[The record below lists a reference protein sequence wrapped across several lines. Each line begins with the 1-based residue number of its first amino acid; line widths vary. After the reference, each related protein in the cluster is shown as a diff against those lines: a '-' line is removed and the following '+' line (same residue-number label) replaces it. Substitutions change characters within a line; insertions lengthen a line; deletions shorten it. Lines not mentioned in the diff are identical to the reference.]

1 MRTSLGLSLLA
12 LLGLAATA
20 SGGGGGG
27 ARRSTL
33 VRAPAE
39 TAATAQWPAV
49 GVDGGATVARWDAGA
64 SAHGKGAAAWPW
76 WPPLPPAPG
85 GDNNNERAHLV
96 DPAGAGALDLLDF
109 SAEEEAPDPLSPVE
123 RAAAAEE
130 ERAMWQALLSAVSAT
145 GQVAVQFG
153 ELVRLG
159 AEVRFL
165 LSSLERKRRRADV
178 YGLSARTRSAER
190 HRRAAQTRCATP
202 PFLPLAACC

>member
-1 MRTSLGLSLLA
+1 MRTSVRLSLLA

-39 TAATAQWPAV
+39 TAATAQWAAA
-49 GVDGGATVARWDAGA
+49 GLDGGATVARWDAGA
-64 SAHGKGAAAWPW
+64 GGHGKGAAWPW
-76 WPPLPPAPG
+76 WLPLPPAPD
-85 GDNNNERAHLV
+85 GDHNNERAHLV
-96 DPAGAGALDLLDF
+96 GPAGAGALDLLDF
-109 SAEEEAPDPLSPVE
+109 PAEEEAPDPLSSVE

-145 GQVAVQFG
+145 GEVAVQFD

-159 AEVRFL
+159 GEVRFL
-165 LSSLERKRRRADV
+165 LSSLERLRRRADV
-178 YGLSARTRSAER
+178 YGLSARMRSAKR

-202 PFLPLAACC
+202 PFLSLVACC